1 MTRNTMIKKILAPV
15 VIGGTVLTGLVAGGS
30 AYAAAPNTGST
41 TVTAPAP
48 GAHNGPVHQWMKAH
62 RKDARKQAVVIA
74 ATTIGITPQTL
85 VADLK
90 SGQSI
95 AQAAVSNGKTAQ
107 DVIDALTTAAQARVA
122 QGVTAGQLT
131 QAQAD
136 AINAKAPARIAKLVN
151 HVF

>member
-1 MTRNTMIKKILAPV
+1 MIKKLLAPV

-30 AYAAAPNTGST
+30 AYAAAPTTGSA

-48 GAHNGPVHQWMKAH
+48 GTHNGPAHQRMKAH
-62 RKDARKQAVVIA
+62 RKGARKHAVVIA

-95 AQAAVSNGKTAQ
+95 AQVAVANGKTAQ
-107 DVIDALTTAAQARVA
+107 DVTDALTTAAQARVA

-136 AINAKAPARIAKLVN
+136 AINANAPARIAKLVN